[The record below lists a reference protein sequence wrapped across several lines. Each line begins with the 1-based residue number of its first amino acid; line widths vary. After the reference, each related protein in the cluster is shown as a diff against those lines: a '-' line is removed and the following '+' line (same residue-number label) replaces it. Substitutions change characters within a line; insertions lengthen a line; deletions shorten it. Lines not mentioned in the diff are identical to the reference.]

1 MFWPFDDDTLKMP
14 VLASGL
20 KKLTTIIRVLTK
32 FLIQA
37 GIMLVFVRSS
47 IIFHES

>member
-1 MFWPFDDDTLKMP
+1 MFWPFDDDILKTP

-20 KKLTTIIRVLTK
+20 KKLITIIRVLTK

-37 GIMLVFVRSS
+37 GIMFVFVRSS
-47 IIFHES
+47 IL